1 LFPLHTLFTRIKT
14 KKKEKEKQTKK
25 EIKRKK
31 QSGGKTSVGEIR
43 EAFGIRST
51 QRNKRWGILRL
62 KERRHRHRAAGGG
75 SPALLLDYCVFKDQL
90 VYNLMAAKLED
101 IKAQQVNEQT
111 LRRLAMMDQAKPTTS
126 QHARQHQQHTLHE
139 VGHAV
144 AHAMA
149 PATLALAAS
158 EASTAI
164 KQAAI
169 PLPSAEVPEHSNP
182 FDFDSIRFC
191 RFLLIR

>member
-1 LFPLHTLFTRIKT
+1 
-14 KKKEKEKQTKK
+14 
-25 EIKRKK
+25 
-31 QSGGKTSVGEIR
+31 
-43 EAFGIRST
+43 
-51 QRNKRWGILRL
+51 
-62 KERRHRHRAAGGG
+62 
-75 SPALLLDYCVFKDQL
+75 
-90 VYNLMAAKLED
+90 
-101 IKAQQVNEQT
+101 
-111 LRRLAMMDQAKPTTS
+111 MMDQAKPTTS

>member
-1 LFPLHTLFTRIKT
+1 
-14 KKKEKEKQTKK
+14 
-25 EIKRKK
+25 
-31 QSGGKTSVGEIR
+31 
-43 EAFGIRST
+43 
-51 QRNKRWGILRL
+51 
-62 KERRHRHRAAGGG
+62 
-75 SPALLLDYCVFKDQL
+75 
-90 VYNLMAAKLED
+90 
-101 IKAQQVNEQT
+101 
-111 LRRLAMMDQAKPTTS
+111 MMDQAKPTTS

-169 PLPSAEVPEHSNP
+169 PLPSAEVPRTAQTLSTS
-182 FDFDSIRFC
+182 SICFC
-191 RFLLIR
+191 